1 MKKKI
6 SIKTLYLLTVIA
18 VGLIALGVG
27 STYAMFTSRVEITNP
42 ITMNTTLNSDSDII
56 DTIDVELD
64 QTDIKVAV
72 INISNTSSSKL
83 NYAFFYISDSS
94 NIEVGVTHNFSD
106 GTSPTGGIETNTS
119 KKIYI
124 QLKNNS
130 TTKATVTLGVL
141 SSTGNIIKSENMTL
155 VNDTNIDK
163 EKPSL
168 TITKNTSTSRTVTYT
183 FTFSKKVSNFTA
195 DDITVS
201 EGTKGTFTKISDTKY
216 TLVVTHA
223 SDGAKT
229 ITVAENVCTDVS
241 GNNNTAKSL
250 TNTVDTVK
258 PAVTI
263 TKNTSTSRTVT
274 YTFTFSETVTGFTA
288 SGVTVSEGTKGT
300 FTKVSDTKY
309 TLVVTHAS
317 DGSKTVTVAA
327 GSAKDSAGNTNV
339 AKSLTHTV
347 STGTPLATYITNLY
361 NNATKTEVGPTG
373 QKYQYDT
380 THKLMKDVGGNIRYY
395 GASPNNYIYF
405 NCDTYPSTNCEK
417 WRIIGVTDGK
427 VKLVRNESIGKYSLD
442 NSVTRGN
449 SNWVNARLMKML
461 NPVSGTAGTGDGLYW
476 NRKSGTCYSGSTA
489 VNATKTCDMS
499 SIGLKEKTRTL
510 IPDMTWY
517 LRSGDDID
525 MLPSAAYNLERT
537 TGKVYTGRATTW
549 TGKVAL
555 IYSSDYGYAAEISNA
570 IGSLGLRKHCTKMT
584 LPNYSD
590 TYCTS
595 NNWLYP
601 ILSSGKSNA
610 RIMGHSTK
618 EVYFAWYVTG
628 NGSVGTEIVS
638 WYEYNIVP
646 TLYLNTSVS
655 INTTGNGSSSNPYQI
670 VS

>member
-1 MKKKI
+1 MKKIKL
-6 SIKTLYLLTVIA
+6 KTLYLIGIITI
-18 VGLIALGVG
+18 GLLGLGIG
-27 STYAMFTSRVEITNP
+27 STYAMFTTSIEIDNP
-42 ITMNTTLNSDSDII
+42 ITINTTLTCEEEVI
-56 DTIDVELD
+56 DT
-64 QTDIKVAV
+64 TDIFIEANDFRVIV
-72 INISNTSSSKL
+72 ININNITSSGL
-83 NYAFFYISDSS
+83 NYSSFYITDNSD
-94 NIEVGVTHNFSD
+94 IDVGVTHKFSD
-106 GTSPTGGIETNTS
+106 GESPTGSIETNTN

-124 QLKNNS
+124 QIKNNS
-130 TTKATVTLGVL
+130 TVKTKVTLGVL
-141 SSTGNIIKSENMTL
+141 SSTGYIIKSENMTL
-155 VNDTNIDK
+155 VNDTNIDT
-163 EKPSL
+163 EKPTL
-168 TITKNTSTSRTVTYT
+168 TITKSTSTSRTVTYT
-183 FTFSKKVSNFTA
+183 FTFSKKVSNFTSS
-195 DDITVS
+195 DITVS
-201 EGTKGTFTKISDTKY
+201 EGTKGTFTKVSDTKY
-216 TLVVTHA
+216 TLVVTHS

-229 ITVAENVCTDVS
+229 ITVAENVCNDLS

-250 TNTVDTVK
+250 TNTIDTIK
-258 PAVTI
+258 PTVTI
-263 TKNTSTSRTVT
+263 TKSTSTSRTVT
-274 YTFTFSETVTGFTA
+274 YTFTFSEAVSGFTA
-288 SGVTVSEGTKGT
+288 SGITVSEGTKGT

-317 DGSKTVTVAA
+317 DGSKTVTVTA
-327 GSAKDSAGNTNV
+327 GAAKDSAGNTNV
-339 AKSLTHTV
+339 ATSLTNTI

-380 THKLMKDVGGNIRYY
+380 THNLMKDVGNNIRYY

-427 VKLVRNESIGKYSLD
+427 VKLVRNEPIGKYSLD

-537 TGKVYTGRATTW
+537 TGKVYTW

-555 IYSSDYGYAAEISNA
+555 IYPSDYGYAAEISNA

>member
-1 MKKKI
+1 MKKIKL
-6 SIKTLYLLTVIA
+6 KTLYLIGIITI
-18 VGLIALGVG
+18 GLLGLGIG
-27 STYAMFTSRVEITNP
+27 STYAMFTTSIEIDNP
-42 ITMNTTLNSDSDII
+42 ITINTTLTCEEEVI
-56 DTIDVELD
+56 DT
-64 QTDIKVAV
+64 TDIFIEANDFRVIV
-72 INISNTSSSKL
+72 ININNITSSGL
-83 NYAFFYISDSS
+83 NYSSFYITDNSD
-94 NIEVGVTHNFSD
+94 IDVGVTHKFSD
-106 GTSPTGGIETNTS
+106 GESPTGSIETNTN

-124 QLKNNS
+124 QIKNNS
-130 TTKATVTLGVL
+130 IVKTKVTLGVL
-141 SSTGNIIKSENMTL
+141 SSTGYIIKSENMTL
-155 VNDTNIDK
+155 VNDTNIDT
-163 EKPSL
+163 EKPTL
-168 TITKNTSTSRTVTYT
+168 TITKSTSTSRTVTYT
-183 FTFSKKVSNFTA
+183 FTFSKKVSNFTSS
-195 DDITVS
+195 DITVS
-201 EGTKGTFTKISDTKY
+201 EGTKGTFTKVSDTKY
-216 TLVVTHA
+216 TLVVTHS

-229 ITVAENVCTDVS
+229 ITVEENVCNDLS

-250 TNTVDTVK
+250 TNTIDTIK
-258 PAVTI
+258 PTVTI
-263 TKNTSTSRTVT
+263 TKSTSTSRTVT
-274 YTFTFSETVTGFTA
+274 YTFTFSEAVSGFTA
-288 SGVTVSEGTKGT
+288 SGITVSEGTKGT

-317 DGSKTVTVAA
+317 DGSKTVTVTA
-327 GSAKDSAGNTNV
+327 GAAKDSAGNTNV
-339 AKSLTHTV
+339 ATSLTNTI

-380 THKLMKDVGGNIRYY
+380 THNLMKDVGNNIRYY

-427 VKLVRNESIGKYSLD
+427 VKLVRNEPIGKYSLD

-489 VNATKTCDMS
+489 INATKTCDMS